1 VFIEDIIMTTI
12 ESVIQTSIEAKQA
25 LLADKALLKTVE
37 AVVAAT
43 VAAYR
48 NGNKVLA
55 AGNGGSAAD
64 AQHFVAEFVGR
75 YYYDRPALAGM
86 ALHADTSCLTAIG
99 NDYGYEHIF
108 SRQIEANAVK
118 GDIFFGFSTSG
129 NSANILK
136 AIEAAK
142 AKGVIC
148 VGFVGAKPSKMDEV
162 CDYILKMPSTDT
174 PRIQECHAL
183 LEHIICQ
190 CVEAELFPK
199 K

>member
-1 VFIEDIIMTTI
+1 MEELVK
-12 ESVIQTSIEAKQA
+12 TSIDAKQR

-37 AVVAAT
+37 AVVDAT

-75 YYYDRPALAGM
+75 FYYDRPALPGI
-86 ALHADTSCLTAIG
+86 ALHTDTSVLTAIG
-99 NDYGYEHIF
+99 NDYGYESVF

-118 GDIFFGFSTSG
+118 GDVFFGFSTSG

-148 VGFVGAKPSKMDEV
+148 VGFVGAKPSKMDAV
-162 CDYILKMPSTDT
+162 CDFILKMPSEDT

-190 CVEAELFPK
+190 CVESALFPK
-199 K
+199 